1 MFLVI
6 YNSYILPNNVTSDS
20 YFLRYEFVEALLDA
34 LGIKDESGVIYELIQ
49 YRYFEDQMLG
59 DWELMIDSMVNVRNS
74 FAFIININWIN
85 CSGTFTHDVVHW
97 KSFIT
102 ITILMFDEEDTTES
116 QL

>member
-1 MFLVI
+1 MI

-74 FAFIININWIN
+74 FTFIIKDWISNVLSLACWNIFHQGLNIWVYEI
-85 CSGTFTHDVVHW
+85 
-97 KSFIT
+97 
-102 ITILMFDEEDTTES
+102 
-116 QL
+116 

>member
-1 MFLVI
+1 MI

-74 FAFIININWIN
+74 FTFIIK
-85 CSGTFTHDVVHW
+85 D
-97 KSFIT
+97 
-102 ITILMFDEEDTTES
+102 
-116 QL
+116 